1 MEVLWALKLV
11 HRVVYVYGS
20 SISFPSPTGIMIALH
35 FLSNSLLI
43 ITTLPYYTALPE
55 VTGRRADMGST
66 NYSIFT
72 TTTTTC
78 IIPYPTEPAV
88 ALLGLRL
95 GGEFYKKSLLQV
107 CSCQL
112 MLAASADV
120 VGEH

>member
-1 MEVLWALKLV
+1 MEVLWALELV

-20 SISFPSPTGIMIALH
+20 SISFPSPTRNMIALN

-55 VTGRRADMGST
+55 ATGRRADVEST

-72 TTTTTC
+72 TTTTTY

-95 GGEFYKKSLLQV
+95 SGEFYTKSLLQV